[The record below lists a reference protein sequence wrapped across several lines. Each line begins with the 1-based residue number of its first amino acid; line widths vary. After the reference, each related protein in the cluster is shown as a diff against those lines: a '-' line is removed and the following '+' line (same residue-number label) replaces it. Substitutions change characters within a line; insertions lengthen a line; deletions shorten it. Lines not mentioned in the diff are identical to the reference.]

1 MSDTRLE
8 LKAELEKG
16 AAALRTLRDELR
28 VQVHLGR
35 LEARDEWR
43 RLEPRLESV
52 LEQAAKDVSEASRT
66 AVKELTDAAR
76 KLRESTR

>member
-8 LKAELEKG
+8 LKAELEKS
-16 AAALRTLRDELR
+16 AAALRTLMDELR
-28 VQVHLGR
+28 VQVHLGQ
-35 LEARDEWR
+35 LEAKDEWR